1 MVIIVHSAQTFEL
14 PEGIN
19 YIPKFGQMGCQI
31 FFLLSSF
38 TMIYSF
44 CGGGKLFFVKRIKR
58 LLPGYWSI
66 IIFNFILTFSIIT
79 ISGKNLLWTSDN
91 PIDYIINLF
100 FLNGLIPGSANNNV
114 VLGGW
119 FVGTLVIFYILFPLM
134 HKLYFCLP
142 KYRYVLFPSVISLL
156 SFTAMYIIG
165 ELDERL
171 YCSNNSFAYF
181 SFVNQLP
188 VFALGFTL
196 FDLVEQK
203 ITIKNPLL
211 IGTSLLLICGWM
223 FFSSLSY
230 VFVVIPTLFTLSVI
244 SFFLHFNNRKIEN
257 TPLSKIILIFNKY
270 SFPVYLTH
278 TFIVWYFMRAI
289 LKMFKVAGLYS
300 SPILMYILF
309 LPLTFFMV
317 YYVGKYFALYLKF
330 IDEYINKFKFH
341 KLINV
346 T

>member
-1 MVIIVHSAQTFEL
+1 MYILHKHLNYRKEL
-14 PEGIN
+14 T
-19 YIPKFGQMGCQI
+19 I
-31 FFLLSSF
+31 FRNSDRWDVK
-38 TMIYSF
+38 YSF
-44 CGGGKLFFVKRIKR
+44 YYPHLQWYIVFCGGEGGGKLFFAKRIKR

-79 ISGKNLLWTSDN
+79 ILGKNLLWTSDN

-196 FDLVEQK
+196 FDRV
-203 ITIKNPLL
+203 
-211 IGTSLLLICGWM
+211 
-223 FFSSLSY
+223 
-230 VFVVIPTLFTLSVI
+230 
-244 SFFLHFNNRKIEN
+244 
-257 TPLSKIILIFNKY
+257 
-270 SFPVYLTH
+270 
-278 TFIVWYFMRAI
+278 
-289 LKMFKVAGLYS
+289 
-300 SPILMYILF
+300 
-309 LPLTFFMV
+309 
-317 YYVGKYFALYLKF
+317 
-330 IDEYINKFKFH
+330 
-341 KLINV
+341 
-346 T
+346 